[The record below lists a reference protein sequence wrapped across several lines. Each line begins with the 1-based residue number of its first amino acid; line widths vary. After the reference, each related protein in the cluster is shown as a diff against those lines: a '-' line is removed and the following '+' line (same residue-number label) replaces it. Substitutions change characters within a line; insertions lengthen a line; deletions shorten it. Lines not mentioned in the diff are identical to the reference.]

1 MIKEKKAKNT
11 KNGIIVDLNPNISI
25 ILFKVNKLRASQV
38 AQEVNNLLANAGDKG
53 DVSSIPGP
61 GWSPRVGNGKLLQ
74 GPLFPRQSHGQEEPG
89 GLQSLASQRVG
100 DDWACTHTRKLN
112 ILIHDSVKWILKF
125 RFILFKRHVLNK
137 GHKKDKVK
145 QWKRY
150 YHEKVKQWKLMYP
163 YKY

>member
-61 GWSPRVGNGKLLQ
+61 G
-74 GPLFPRQSHGQEEPG
+74 
-89 GLQSLASQRVG
+89 
-100 DDWACTHTRKLN
+100 
-112 ILIHDSVKWILKF
+112 
-125 RFILFKRHVLNK
+125 
-137 GHKKDKVK
+137 
-145 QWKRY
+145 
-150 YHEKVKQWKLMYP
+150 
-163 YKY
+163 